1 MINNHSQGSDCIVIC
16 LYVLRVLFKFTLL
29 YAVEKKLTKTQVHSE
44 SWQEPGMKVFFTV
57 IVKDGITILSD
68 TGKCIWWAT
77 QRIFLMV

>member
-44 SWQEPGMKVFFTV
+44 SWQEPGMKVF
-57 IVKDGITILSD
+57 L
-68 TGKCIWWAT
+68 
-77 QRIFLMV
+77 L